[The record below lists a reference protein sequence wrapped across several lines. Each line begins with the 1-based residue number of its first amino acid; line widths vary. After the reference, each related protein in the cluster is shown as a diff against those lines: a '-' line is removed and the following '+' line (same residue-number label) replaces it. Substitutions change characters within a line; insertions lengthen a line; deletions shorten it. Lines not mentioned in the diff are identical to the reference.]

1 MMVHLKCEGKLF
13 TMLLDLVEVAKSH
26 TGVNLG
32 IAFSTVLKNFG
43 IQDKV
48 RISKI
53 FKRRSLTSATPCNM
67 CSRYLASLAITHRTM
82 TL

>member
-1 MMVHLKCEGKLF
+1 MIMVHFEHMGKLF
-13 TMLLDLVEVAKSH
+13 ATLLELVKVAKSH

-48 RISKI
+48 RILKI
-53 FKRRSLTSATPCNM
+53 S
-67 CSRYLASLAITHRTM
+67 
-82 TL
+82 